1 MLKVADF
8 MQVNSVDLNQK
19 VLLPGSHMKAARF
32 HGFNVVRPLVDDGYV
47 MARLGEQSRDYAA
60 SASAAQNRNLLAND
74 VPPS

>member
-1 MLKVADF
+1 
-8 MQVNSVDLNQK
+8 
-19 VLLPGSHMKAARF
+19 MKAARF